1 MRRIA
6 VNEVDEL
13 APYTTAA
20 RKAPFQV
27 YRADS
32 ERAGERIHRLFAFG
46 ISQVAP
52 FIGQFEYKMTP

>member
-1 MRRIA
+1 M
-6 VNEVDEL
+6 NEVDEL